1 MIKNILT
8 GLIMLM
14 CLTGIVHSQ
23 SLFIY
28 DETTGKPVS
37 DAVIINF
44 SETHSLITDEKG
56 KATLDGFDKND
67 TLLLQHASFQS
78 QMLILSEIENID
90 HKVPLY
96 RSVIK
101 LSETVISA
109 NRWEQ
114 EREEVPMKIEVI
126 SPDDISMMEPQTS
139 ADMLSGSGHVFVQ
152 KSQPGG
158 GSPIIRGFATNKVLI
173 VVDGIRMN
181 NAIYR
186 HGNLQNVLSVD
197 PNALEGSEVIFGP
210 GSVIY
215 GSDAIGG
222 VMDFHTL
229 EPDFAQSDTMV
240 FNGNTLVRYHSGNSG
255 KTGHFDVNIAGK
267 KFSSLTSVSY
277 AEFGDLHMGTN
288 GLSEGLEK
296 YYLHDLYVTETDGQD
311 SVVPNKDKHLAKN
324 SGFTQTHLLQKFA
337 YKLNEHALLKY
348 NFYYSTTSDVP
359 RYDRLI
365 QKSGGNPKYA
375 EWYYGPQTW
384 MTHSL
389 GLELNKKQK
398 AWDEL
403 KIQAAYQDYE
413 ENRHDR
419 KLRSEMLRHRT
430 ENINILNVNVDAF
443 KSFSDQHGLYYGL
456 ESSMSTVFSDGYR
469 ENIFSG
475 ETEDIASRYPDNSDY
490 SHAGLYLSYRYLLNQ
505 KWIFTTGARLNG
517 VYAYSPFDDTFY
529 DYSFSQITMKLLAPN
544 FMAGAVYKPEPGMQ
558 VCFNLGSGF
567 RAPNIDDMG
576 KVFDSEPGSVVVPN
590 DDLQPEYA
598 WNADVSVSKTFED
611 IIRVEGSGF
620 YTIITNAMARD
631 DYQFKGRDSI
641 MYDGE
646 LSQVQAIQNIGRVDV
661 YGFDAGIYTDITKH
675 ISAKS
680 LLTKVWGYDQD
691 KNPYR
696 HVPPLY
702 GSTHVIFRS
711 GNLSMDASINYNGKL
726 SPDKL
731 SPEEHGKTH
740 MYAVD
745 ESYAV
750 RQSNLPEDDPFN
762 PEGLYAPSWYAVNL
776 KLSYAMNKNLV
787 FSAGVENLTDQL
799 HRPYS
804 SGIPAM
810 GRSFILSLRGT
821 F

>member
-1 MIKNILT
+1 MKKLILGLLFVLFT
-8 GLIMLM
+8 GML
-14 CLTGIVHSQ
+14 CSQ
-23 SLFIY
+23 TVFVF
-28 DETTGKPVS
+28 DETTEKPIANAGIV
-37 DAVIINF
+37 NF
-44 SETHSLITDEKG
+44 SETHSVITNQHG
-56 KATLDGFDKND
+56 KASLDGFSEKDN
-67 TLLLQHASFQS
+67 LLFQHASYQS
-78 QMLILSEIENID
+78 RLIRMSEIKKMD
-90 HKVPLY
+90 YQVPMYL
-96 RSVIK
+96 SVIK

-126 SPDDISMMEPQTS
+126 SPTDISMMEPQTS
-139 ADMLSGSGHVFVQ
+139 ADMLAGSGHVFVQ
-152 KSQPGG
+152 KSQLGG
-158 GSPIIRGFATNKVLI
+158 GSPMIRGFATNKVLI

-186 HGNLQNVLSVD
+186 HGNLQNVLSID

-229 EPDFAQSDTMV
+229 EPAFAQSDTMV
-240 FNGNTLVRYHSGNSG
+240 FDGSALLRYHSGNNG
-255 KTGHFDVNIAGK
+255 KTGHFDVNIAGE

-277 AEFGDLHMGTN
+277 SKFGDLNMGIN
-288 GLSEGLEK
+288 GLSEDLEK
-296 YYLHDLYVTETDGQD
+296 YYLHDLYVTEVDGQD
-311 SVVPNKDKHLAKN
+311 SVVPNKDKHLARK
-324 SGFTQTHLLQKFA
+324 SGFNQTHLLQKFA
-337 YKLNEHALLKY
+337 YNLNENTLLKY

-365 QKSGGNPKYA
+365 QKSDGNPKYA
-375 EWYYGPQTW
+375 EWYYGPQKW
-384 MTHSL
+384 MVHSI
-389 GLELNKKQK
+389 GLELNKKRK
-398 AWDEL
+398 SWDEM

-413 ENRHDR
+413 ESRHDR

-430 ENINILNVNVDAF
+430 ENLKIGNLNLDAF
-443 KSFSDQHGLYYGL
+443 KKFDGQHTLYYGL
-456 ESSMSTVFSDGYR
+456 EAGISKVFSDAYR
-469 ENIFSG
+469 ENIHSDV
-475 ETEDIASRYPDNSDY
+475 TEDIASRYPDNSDY
-490 SHAGLYLSYRYLLNQ
+490 SHAGLYLSYRYLLNPQ
-505 KWIFTTGARLNG
+505 WTFTTGARLNG
-517 VYAYSPFDDTFY
+517 VYAYSPFDDRFY
-529 DYSFSQITMKLLAPN
+529 DFPFSQITMDLLAPN

-558 VCFNLGSGF
+558 VCLNLGSGF

-598 WNADVSVSKTFED
+598 WNADINISKTFSK
-611 IIRVEGSGF
+611 ILRIEGCAF
-620 YTIITNAMARD
+620 YTIITNAMVRD
-631 DYQFKGRDSI
+631 DYQFGGQDSI

-661 YGFDAGIYTDITKH
+661 YGFNGGIYADMTKN
-675 ISAKS
+675 ISVKS
-680 LLTKVWGYDQD
+680 LLTKVYGYDQD
-691 KNPYR
+691 ENPYR

-702 GSTHVIFRS
+702 GSTHAIFRS
-711 GNLSMDASINYNGKL
+711 GQLSIDASVDYNGEI
-726 SPDKL
+726 SPDEL
-731 SPEEHGKTH
+731 SPEEHNKTH

-745 ESYAV
+745 ESYA
-750 RQSNLPEDDPFN
+750 RKQSELPESKQFN

-776 KLSYAMNKNLV
+776 KLSYAMSKNLV

-799 HRPYS
+799 YRTYS

>member
-1 MIKNILT
+1 MKKLIL
-8 GLIMLM
+8 GLLFFVFA
-14 CLTGIVHSQ
+14 GGVYSQ
-23 SLFIY
+23 TVFVF
-28 DETTGKPVS
+28 DETTKKPV
-37 DAVIINF
+37 ANAGIVNF
-44 SETHSLITDEKG
+44 SETHSVITNESG
-56 KATLDGFDKND
+56 KASLKGFGESDS
-67 TLLLQHASFQS
+67 LLFQHASYQS
-78 QMLILSEIENID
+78 RLLRMTEIKGMDYKI
-90 HKVPLY
+90 PMY
-96 RSVIK
+96 RSIIT

-126 SPDDISMMEPQTS
+126 SPNDISMMEPQTS

-158 GSPIIRGFATNKVLI
+158 GSPMIRGFATNKVLI

-229 EPDFAQSDTMV
+229 EPAFTQTDTMI
-240 FNGNTLVRYHSGNSG
+240 FDGNALVRYHSGNNG
-255 KTGHFDVNIAGK
+255 KTGHFDVNIAGEK
-267 KFSSLTSVSY
+267 ISSLTSVSY

-337 YKLNEHALLKY
+337 YRINEHALLKY

-375 EWYYGPQTW
+375 EWYYGPQKW
-384 MTHSL
+384 MVHSI
-389 GLELNKKQK
+389 GLELNKKRK
-398 AWDEL
+398 AWDEM

-413 ENRHDR
+413 ESRHDR
-419 KLRSEMLRHRT
+419 KLRSEILRHRT
-430 ENINILNVNVDAF
+430 ENVKILNINVDAS
-443 KSFSDQHGLYYGL
+443 KSFSDQHALYYGL
-456 ESSMSTVFSDGYR
+456 ESGISKVFSDGFR
-469 ENIFSG
+469 ENIYSG
-475 ETEDIASRYPDNSDY
+475 ETENIASRYPDNSDY
-490 SHAGLYLSYRYLLNQ
+490 SHAGLYLSYRYLLNPH
-505 KWIFTTGARLNG
+505 WTFTTGARLNG

-576 KVFDSEPGSVVVPN
+576 KVFDSEPGAVVVPN

-598 WNADVSVSKTFED
+598 WNADINISKTFSE
-611 IIRVEGSGF
+611 ILRIEGGAF
-620 YTIITNAMARD
+620 YTIITNAIARD
-631 DYQFKGRDSI
+631 DYQFGGQDSI

-646 LSQVQAIQNIGRVDV
+646 LSQIQAIQNIGRVDV
-661 YGFDAGIYTDITKH
+661 CGFNGGIYADITKN
-675 ISAKS
+675 ISVKS
-680 LLTKVWGYDQD
+680 LLTKVYGYDQD
-691 KNPYR
+691 NNPYR

-702 GSTHVIFRS
+702 GSTHAIFRS
-711 GNLSMDASINYNGKL
+711 GQLSIDASVSYNGEI
-726 SPDKL
+726 SPDEL
-731 SPEEHGKTH
+731 SPEEHDKTY

-745 ESYAV
+745 QSYAV
-750 RQSNLPEDDPFN
+750 RQSNLAEEEQFN

-799 HRPYS
+799 YRPYS